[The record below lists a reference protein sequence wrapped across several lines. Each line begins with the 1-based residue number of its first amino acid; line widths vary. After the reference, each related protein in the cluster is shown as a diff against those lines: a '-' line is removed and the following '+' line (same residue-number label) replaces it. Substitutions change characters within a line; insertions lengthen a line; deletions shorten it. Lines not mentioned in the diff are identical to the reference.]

1 MFHSFNICLA
11 IAALLAMNTI
21 PVAPTQAAP
30 APNDAM
36 RFADTARGREISKD
50 PSVIFFA
57 GKYWMYYSL
66 GPWVNNVQ
74 PPQNLPADTWTVGIA
89 SSTDLVNWTK
99 VGELLPHGD
108 YGNGFI
114 EKGLAAPCARVLDG
128 RVQLFYQ
135 SYGGGPKDAICH
147 AVSTDGVNFTRDQS
161 NPIYHPTGS
170 WTVGRAIDA
179 DVFPV
184 GDKLMLYFATRDQNY
199 KIQKIGVASAP
210 LASDFARDQ
219 WKPESIGSILLPELD
234 WEKDC
239 IEAPSV
245 IEHQGKLFMF
255 YAGAYNN
262 EPQQIGVAKS
272 SDGINWQRLFTQPF
286 LPNGTKGSWNE
297 SESGHPGIFA
307 DPQTGRTWLFF
318 QGNNDKGATWYLSK
332 VEVFWRD
339 GLPSLTK

>member
-1 MFHSFNICLA
+1 MLNALKIC
-11 IAALLAMNTI
+11 AALLAMNSITH
-21 PVAPTQAAP
+21 AAP
-30 APNDAM
+30 APNDPM
-36 RFADTARGREISKD
+36 RFADNARGREISKD
-50 PSVIFFA
+50 PSVVFFQN
-57 GKYWMYYSL
+57 KYWMYYSL
-66 GPWVNNVQ
+66 GPWAPGLT
-74 PPQNLPADTWTVGIA
+74 PPQNLPADIWTIGIA
-89 SSTDLVNWTK
+89 SSTDLVNWK
-99 VGELLPHGD
+99 KAGELLPHGD

-114 EKGLAAPCARVLDG
+114 EKGLAAPCARVIDN
-128 RVQLFYQ
+128 RVHLFYQ

-147 AVSTDGVNFTRDQS
+147 AISDDGVTFTRDAS
-161 NPIYHPTGS
+161 NPIYHPAGS
-170 WTVGRAIDA
+170 WTIGRAIDA

-184 GDKLMLYFATRDQNY
+184 GDKLLLYFATRDPSY

-210 LASDFARDQ
+210 LNSDFARDK
-219 WKPESIGSILLPELD
+219 WRSESIGSVLLPELE
-234 WEKDC
+234 WEKNC

-262 EPQQIGVAKS
+262 EPQQIGVARS
-272 SDGINWQRLFTQPF
+272 SDGISWQRVFADPF
-286 LPNGTKGSWNE
+286 LPNGAPGSWNQ

-332 VEVFWRD
+332 VEVFWRA